1 MHLSDHTDKN
11 ISETCLY
18 MTSTLCPE
26 GPPNIV
32 AISLLVTDNK
42 TPNSAGGKNSAEHS
56 CRAVS
61 QVVAQWR
68 ELVLDY
74 DDINVER
81 LYIERNESQTYILCL
96 FGFFMFVSGLFC
108 D

>member
-11 ISETCLY
+11 ISETRLY

-32 AISLLVTDNK
+32 AISLFTTDNK
-42 TPNSAGGKNSAEHS
+42 TPNSGGGENSAEHS
-56 CRAVS
+56 CRSVS
-61 QVVAQWR
+61 LVVAQWR
-68 ELVLDY
+68 EVVLHY
-74 DDINVER
+74 DDIIVEP
-81 LYIERNESQTYILCL
+81 LYIERNESQTYVVCL
-96 FGFFMFVSGLFC
+96 LVFFMFVSGLFF